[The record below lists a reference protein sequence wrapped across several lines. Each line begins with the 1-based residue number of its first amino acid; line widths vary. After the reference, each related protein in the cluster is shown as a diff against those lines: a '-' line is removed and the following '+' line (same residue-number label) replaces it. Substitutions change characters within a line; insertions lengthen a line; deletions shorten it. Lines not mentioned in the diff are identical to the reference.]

1 MAERI
6 KMKFRVYSPD
16 GTSRTVEP
24 IGRDAW
30 TLDELVKAGRK
41 GCTPIDNPA
50 PRWSGYIHKLRK
62 KYGIAIKTIEEK
74 HGGDFAG
81 THARYVLMDTVEK
94 ISGGVMEAAE

>member
-6 KMKFRVYSPD
+6 KETFLHHLPD
-16 GTSRTVEP
+16 GSTRTFDG
-24 IGRDAW
+24 IGRVAW
-30 TLDELVKAGRK
+30 AMDHLIKAGPK
-41 GCTPIDNPA
+41 GCTPIDTPG
-50 PRWSGYIHKLRK
+50 PRWSAYVHKLRT